1 MVSIEYVY
9 ASLLL
14 YKAGKEI
21 NEENL
26 KKVLEAA
33 GVNVDEVRVKSLVAA
48 LKNIDIAKVLEQA
61 LAAPVA
67 AAPAQAAPAAA
78 EQPRKEEEKKEKEE
92 SKELSEEALAEGFSA
107 LFG

>member
-1 MVSIEYVY
+1 MLYVY

-14 YKAGKEI
+14 HSAGKEI

-26 KKVLEAA
+26 KRVIEAT
-33 GVNVDEVRVKSLVAA
+33 GVEADLVQIKAIVAA
-48 LKNIDIAKVLEQA
+48 LKNVNIDEVIKKGVS

-67 AAPAQAAPAAA
+67 PTAQP
-78 EQPRKEEEKKEKEE
+78 QPQPQQVEATKPKEEKKEEE
-92 SKELSEEALAEGFSA
+92 EEVSAEGLSA